1 MQETRPRALF
11 IVPGENIDTPGPY
24 GYIGHKFHHIYEAFI
39 NRNWQV
45 SVAIDVYSRD
55 PSGKTPYKHS
65 SLKILFAW
73 NALAAMFRF
82 QSWGFRLSNLMS
94 FVNQSALYET
104 YKFAVLRAT
113 PKVVLAIGASEIL
126 TRVCKDLGIP
136 IVEIQHGMFTQLDL
150 ETYWP
155 NGNYP
160 NLFITWD
167 KYSASIA
174 QGLGVDSVV
183 LGPPESNFI
192 INDELGSFVCVTLG
206 YKAENSEDPWGCLP
220 KSLSQQIDRLIE
232 SDVPMLI
239 RIHPMIS
246 ASWTKS
252 RGIERWIRKR
262 FGIVRVDNP
271 RFVSLGDSI
280 RDSFLNLTV
289 LSATWFDF
297 ALAGISTAMLNEDA
311 AFKYREYSEA
321 IAIWSSGNSPVFFPP
336 SQNAL
341 IGALSYFK
349 NKREA
354 TKSLRVQGLKE
365 FVDSL
370 DNSHGL

>member
-1 MQETRPRALF
+1 MQETRSGALF
-11 IVPGENIDTPGPY
+11 IVPGENIDTPGPN
-24 GYIGHKFHHIYEAFI
+24 GYIGHKFHYIYEAFV

-55 PSGKTPYKHS
+55 PSGKTPYEHS

-73 NALAAMFRF
+73 KALAALFRF
-82 QSWGFRLSNLMS
+82 RWRGFRLSSLMS

-126 TRVCKDLGIP
+126 TRVCKELGIP
-136 IVEIQHGMFTQLDL
+136 MVEIQHGMFTRLDL

-155 NGNYP
+155 HGNYP
-160 NLFITWD
+160 DLIITWD

-174 QGLGVDSVV
+174 QSLGVDSVV
-183 LGPPESNFI
+183 LGHPESNSI
-192 INDELGSFVCVTLG
+192 MNEELGSFVCVTLG
-206 YKAENSEDPWGCLP
+206 YKADDSEDPWGCLP
-220 KSLSQQIDRLIE
+220 KTLSQQIDFLIE
-232 SDVPMLI
+232 SDVPILI

-252 RGIERWIRKR
+252 RAIEKWIRKR

-271 RFVSLGDSI
+271 RFVSLRDSI
-280 RDSFLNLTV
+280 QDSFLNLTV

-297 ALAGISTAMLNEDA
+297 ALTGISTAMLNKEA
-311 AFKYREYSEA
+311 ASKYREYADA
-321 IAIWSSGNSPVFFPP
+321 IDIWSSGNSPIFFPP
-336 SQNAL
+336 SENAL
-341 IGALSYFK
+341 LKDLAYFQK
-349 NKREA
+349 KREG
-354 TKSLRVQGLKE
+354 TKSLELQGLKE
-365 FVDSL
+365 FIDSL
-370 DNSHGL
+370 DGSRGL